1 MLSEAQRQISKC
13 YCYLE
18 CQQHVVILKVKLIC
32 KNGLSHYRITKQT
45 SNGQISTISDPR
57 VTSSNLRITS
67 SNPQVTSSN
76 PRVMSSNPRVKSSNP
91 RVTTS
96 NARVRRLK
104 ARVEAIKPKV
114 K

>member
-1 MLSEAQRQISKC
+1 MLSEAQRQISKR

-32 KNGLSHYRITKQT
+32 KNGLSHYRIIKQT

-76 PRVMSSNPRVKSSNP
+76 PRVMSSNPRVKSSN
-91 RVTTS
+91 
-96 NARVRRLK
+96 ARVRRLK